1 MMKKGF
7 IILLALTSV
16 IGFFDIA
23 LGESKDEA
31 VRLYDQ
37 GQKAHQAGEY
47 KKALSYFNRSLEM
60 SKKLDVPALIS
71 VNLNEIGTVYK
82 TLGMYNEALNSHK
95 QALKIREKLKVPEAV
110 ATSLNNIGEVYRIIG
125 RYNEAL
131 EYFNNSLKIVK
142 QLKIPQRVSQNLN
155 NIGTVYYHTGQYGKA
170 LEYYAESLAMSREL
184 NAQQDIASICN
195 NIGAVYHSLGRYDE
209 ALSSH
214 KKALNIR
221 KKQKKHLDIAASLN
235 NIGTVYESLGR
246 YDEALDYF
254 HDSLNILKEIKI
266 PTETAAT
273 LNNIGLVYAYLGLY
287 DKTLEY
293 YGKALEIVTELNNH
307 SRVATTLNNI
317 GYVHVAKKN
326 FQKAEEIFKS
336 AEKEIEKTGF
346 KRTGTPG
353 LVEVYVALGR
363 YDKAME
369 VVLEMTPVWFDSDQY
384 RIRYHTEKGRTLK
397 GIGMLKEA
405 SMEFLEAVSLI
416 EDMRQ
421 LVKSEK
427 TGFLGASNRL
437 KAYKGLV
444 SALCERVLNGEK
456 EDKNLKQVANN
467 LSSAAFYF
475 SESTKARVLLEA
487 MAKAKRIDQRFGV
500 SQELKIKEE
509 SLISQLSAINS
520 QWEKAYKSEDFY
532 KELKKKKAQ
541 LTVQLNNLI
550 RELREKYPRY
560 ATLCYPK
567 PLPPEELPL
576 KEKEVI
582 LEFAV
587 GDDASYLFLV
597 RKGGVEKIFRIP
609 VKIED
614 LGAKIASFMEPMNTL
629 DINNFSVKI
638 AKELY
643 DILLS
648 RPLRDIKTNEKI
660 IIIPDGILGLLPFE
674 ALVME
679 EGSGV
684 ADSLYVGDNYYLSYY
699 QSATILAFQRTDKV
713 AKAKRPLFALGNP
726 VFDEN
731 DPRYI
736 AFKEGKTEDIPTS
749 STKEEFAYR
758 GLAIKSKW
766 GKTSKNDKKGRE
778 LFYPPLP
785 ETEEEVR
792 TIAGLFN
799 IQTEPPDILLGVL
812 ANETS
817 LRKSPLEKYRYIHF
831 ATHADSGGM
840 VQGIE
845 EPFILLGM
853 VENRGKDDGFLTLR
867 EVFDLNLCADL
878 VVISA
883 CLTGRG
889 KVMEGEGISS
899 FARAFQY
906 AGARTIL
913 ISLWEL
919 SSLETVEY
927 MKNFYSYLKT
937 GKDKMEALR
946 RARTEMKLK
955 YPNPFYWAV
964 FVLHGEV

>member
-1 MMKKGF
+1 MTKKGF
-7 IILLALTSV
+7 IILVAFTFV
-16 IGFFDIA
+16 MGFFDIA

-37 GQKAHQAGEY
+37 GQKAYQTGKYE
-47 KKALSYFNRSLEM
+47 KALSYFNRSLEM
-60 SKKLDVPALIS
+60 SKRLNAPSLIS
-71 VNLNEIGTVYK
+71 ANLNEIGTVYWRLGRYDE
-82 TLGMYNEALNSHK
+82 TLSSHK
-95 QALKIREKLKVPEAV
+95 EALKIREKLKAPEAV
-110 ATSLNNIGEVYRIIG
+110 ATSLNNIGEVYRFLG
-125 RYNEAL
+125 RYDEAL
-131 EYFNNSLKIVK
+131 EYFHDSLKIVK
-142 QLKIPQRVSQNLN
+142 QLKKPQRVSQSLN
-155 NIGTVYYHTGQYGKA
+155 NIGTVYYSLGQHGKA
-170 LEYYAESLAMSREL
+170 LEYYEESLAINREL
-184 NAQQDIASICN
+184 KVQQDIATSRN
-195 NIGAVYHSLGRYDE
+195 NIAAAYHSLGRYDE

-214 KKALNIR
+214 REALNIR
-221 KKQKKHLDIAASLN
+221 KNLKNPLDIATSLN
-235 NIGTVYESLGR
+235 NIGTVYKSLGR

-266 PTETAAT
+266 PLETAAT
-273 LNNIGLVYAYLGLY
+273 LNNIGLVYDYLGLY
-287 DKTLEY
+287 DKALEY
-293 YGKALEIVTELNNH
+293 YDKALEIVRELKNH
-307 SRVATTLNNI
+307 SFVATTLKNI
-317 GYVHVAKKN
+317 GSVHVAKKN
-326 FQKAEEIFKS
+326 FHKAEEIFIS
-336 AEKEIEKTGF
+336 AGKEIERTGF
-346 KRTGTPG
+346 RWTGILG

-369 VVLEMTPVWFDSDQY
+369 VVLEMTPAWFDSDQY

-397 GIGMLKEA
+397 GIGMLKE
-405 SMEFLEAVSLI
+405 SSIEFLEAVSLI

-427 TGFLGASNRL
+427 TGFLGASKRM
-437 KAYKGLV
+437 KAYRGLV

-500 SQELKIKEE
+500 PQELKIKEE

-587 GDDASYLFLV
+587 GDDAIYLFLV
-597 RKGGVEKIFRIP
+597 RKGGVENIFRIP
-609 VKIED
+609 VKIDD
-614 LGAKIASFMEPMNTL
+614 LGEKIASFMVPMNTR
-629 DINNFSVKI
+629 DINNFSVET

-674 ALVME
+674 ALVMK

-684 ADSLYVGDNYYLSYY
+684 ADSLYVGDIYYLSYY
-699 QSATILAFQRTDKV
+699 QSATILAFQRTNKV

-731 DPRYI
+731 DLRYI
-736 AFKEGKTEDIPTS
+736 AFKKGKTEDIPTS
-749 STKEEFAYR
+749 SAKEEFAYR
-758 GLAIKSKW
+758 GIAIKGEW
-766 GKTSKNDKKGRE
+766 GKASKNDKMGKE
-778 LFYPPLP
+778 LLYLPLP

-792 TIAGLFN
+792 TIARLFN
-799 IQTEPPDILLGVL
+799 VQTEPPDILLGVL
-812 ANETS
+812 ANETN
-817 LRKSPLEKYRYIHF
+817 LRKSPLQKYRYIHF
-831 ATHADSGGM
+831 ATHADLAGK

-845 EPFILLGM
+845 EPFILLGQ
-853 VENRGKDDGFLTLR
+853 VENQDKDDGFLTLR
-867 EVFDLNLCADL
+867 EVLSLRLCADL

-889 KVMEGEGISS
+889 KVMEGEGISN

-913 ISLWEL
+913 ISLWEV
-919 SSLETVEY
+919 SSIETVEY

-946 RARTEMKLK
+946 RARTEIKSK

-964 FVLHGEV
+964 FILHGEV